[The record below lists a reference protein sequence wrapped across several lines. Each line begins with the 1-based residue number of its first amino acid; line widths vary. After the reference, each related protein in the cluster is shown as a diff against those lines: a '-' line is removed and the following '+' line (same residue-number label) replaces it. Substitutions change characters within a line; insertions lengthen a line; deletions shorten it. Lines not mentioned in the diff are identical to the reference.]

1 MERDS
6 KTATLSGLIGVLTL
20 IVGILIVGPAI
31 ACQFDTDCAVGS
43 QCLKSDGALYGYC
56 VGGMNPGNQNDR
68 RPARNP
74 LDSSGKEGST
84 CRFSTDCGIGQRCVK
99 SDGQLNG
106 VCL

>member
-1 MERDS
+1 VI
-6 KTATLSGLIGVLTL
+6 KAYQVLTASAL
-20 IVGILIVGPAI
+20 AAGMMWASAVS

-68 RPARNP
+68 QPARNP

-84 CRFSTDCGIGQRCVK
+84 CRFSTDCGVGQRCVK
-99 SDGQLNG
+99 SAGQLNG

>member
-1 MERDS
+1 MI
-6 KTATLSGLIGVLTL
+6 KPCQVLTAAAL
-20 IVGILIVGPAI
+20 AAGMMWAGAVS

-56 VGGMNPGNQNDR
+56 AGGMNPGNQNDR

-84 CRFSTDCGIGQRCVK
+84 CRFTTDCGVGQRCVK
-99 SDGQLNG
+99 SAGQLNG